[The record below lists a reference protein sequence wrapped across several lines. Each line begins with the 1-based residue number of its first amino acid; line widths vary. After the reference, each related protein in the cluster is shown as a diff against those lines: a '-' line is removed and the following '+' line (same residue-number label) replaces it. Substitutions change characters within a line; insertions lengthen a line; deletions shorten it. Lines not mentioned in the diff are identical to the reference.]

1 MTWIDIAL
9 EFIGLLAITVLGII
23 GLLTATDKFARYMV
37 LRDEKRKLKEE
48 KMRLIDLDSLP
59 EGRLTWEDI
68 DNATVI
74 EVVQC
79 INCKWW
85 TKQKASAQGRC
96 ALSGGYPTGGWYCAN
111 GRRKD
116 DDTD

>member
-37 LRDEKRKLKEE
+37 LRDEKRKWKEE

-68 DNATVI
+68 DSATVI
-74 EVVQC
+74 EIVQC
-79 INCKWW
+79 KDCVHYD
-85 TKQKASAQGRC
+85 SYVGRC
-96 ALSGGYPTGGWYCAN
+96 LRISQKRDLDWFCPKGKRNMGV
-111 GRRKD
+111 KK
-116 DDTD
+116 